1 MLGLEDLAH
10 AAGPDFVEDRVL
22 AKDERPGFAP
32 FDLLTLERR
41 QIVAL
46 HKCLDELLNGLRI
59 GLGRDEGFEL
69 AGGNDARVGKL
80 LDDLFKREGHRRI
93 SGVRKRDSRLYCPLM
108 ER

>member
-1 MLGLEDLAH
+1 VLGLEDLAH
-10 AAGPDFVEDRVL
+10 AAGPDFVES
-22 AKDERPGFAP
+22 
-32 FDLLTLERR
+32 
-41 QIVAL
+41 
-46 HKCLDELLNGLRI
+46 LDELLNGLRI